1 MNTPVIAIAGNP
13 NSGKTTL
20 FNALTGARQRVGN
33 WPGVTVEKKT
43 GNCIVEGQ
51 ELELIDLPGFYSF
64 SASSVDESIAR
75 DFLVSGNAD
84 LVVNIVDATSLERGL
99 LLTMQLLEM
108 GVPVVVA
115 ANMMDLVKERNLQ
128 LDIDGLTRELDCP
141 VVPMTASKGKG
152 LKALKSILLETVL
165 NPKISKEP
173 ITPPKA
179 IKQVLPEISAMLG
192 ENAKQSLRDQRSQD
206 WFCQNLIETEQEYGT
221 EQGLTDSAQSELLVL
236 RAKLATELGE
246 EPDLVMSDLRYGR
259 VREITRQTVNRARE
273 VSRTLTDRIDALVL
287 NRVLAIPVFLLAM
300 YLTFMVTINVGGAF
314 IDFFDQFTGAITVD
328 GFRAV
333 LEALGLPALLVTL
346 LADGVGGGIQTV
358 ATFIPP
364 IFFMFL
370 CLTLLED
377 SGYMARAAFV
387 MDRLMRAVGLPG
399 KAMIPMMVG
408 FGCSVPAVMAT
419 RTLEDRR
426 ERTLTAMMAP
436 MMSCGARLPVYA
448 LFAAAFFPVQGQNVV
463 FALYLIGILMA
474 VLTGLLLRNT
484 LLQGE
489 SAPFVMELPAYHVP
503 TLRGI
508 LTHTWE
514 RLKGFLIRAGRV
526 ILVVVVILSF
536 LNSIGT
542 DGSFGNEDS
551 EESVLSHIGMS
562 ITPIFTPMGIREE
575 NWPATVGLFTGIFA
589 KEAVVGTL
597 DSLYAG
603 MDADATAEEE
613 SFAFWNAIQGAFATI
628 PEGLLGVADTFSD
641 PLGIAV
647 GEIEDVSSAAEAQEV
662 SSSTFGAMIRRFDG
676 TAGAFAYLLFI
687 LLYAPCVAALAAIWR
702 EISPGWAVFSSAYLS
717 ILAWSTSVL
726 YYQVSTFAEHPNTSL
741 FWLVLVSVLLG
752 VGIFGLTRWKK
763 RSPSVTGAMLG
774 KSFAS

>member
-51 ELELIDLPGFYSF
+51 ELEVIDLPGIYSF

-628 PEGLLGVADTFSD
+628 PEGLLGVVDTFSD

>member
-51 ELELIDLPGFYSF
+51 ELELIDLPGIYSF

-628 PEGLLGVADTFSD
+628 PEGLLGVVDTFSD

-752 VGIFGLTRWKK
+752 VGIFGLTHWKK

>member
-43 GNCIVEGQ
+43 GNCVVEGQ
-51 ELELIDLPGFYSF
+51 ELELIDLPGIYSF

>member
-43 GNCIVEGQ
+43 GNCVVEGQ
-51 ELELIDLPGFYSF
+51 ELELIDLPGIYSF

-763 RSPSVTGAMLG
+763 RNPSVTGAMLG

>member
-43 GNCIVEGQ
+43 GNCVVEGQ
-51 ELELIDLPGFYSF
+51 ELELIDLPGIYSF

-641 PLGIAV
+641 PWA
-647 GEIEDVSSAAEAQEV
+647 
-662 SSSTFGAMIRRFDG
+662 
-676 TAGAFAYLLFI
+676 
-687 LLYAPCVAALAAIWR
+687 
-702 EISPGWAVFSSAYLS
+702 SPWERSKMFHR
-717 ILAWSTSVL
+717 
-726 YYQVSTFAEHPNTSL
+726 QPKP
-741 FWLVLVSVLLG
+741 
-752 VGIFGLTRWKK
+752 R
-763 RSPSVTGAMLG
+763 RSPARRSGR
-774 KSFAS
+774 

>member
-1 MNTPVIAIAGNP
+1 MNKPVIAIAGNP

-43 GNCIVEGQ
+43 GNCVVEGQ
-51 ELELIDLPGFYSF
+51 ELELIDLPGIYSF

>member
-13 NSGKTTL
+13 NSGKTTF

-51 ELELIDLPGFYSF
+51 ELELIDLPGIYSF

>member
-51 ELELIDLPGFYSF
+51 ELELIDLPGIYSF

-551 EESVLSHIGMS
+551 EESVLSHIGMG

>member
-1 MNTPVIAIAGNP
+1 
-13 NSGKTTL
+13 
-20 FNALTGARQRVGN
+20 
-33 WPGVTVEKKT
+33 
-43 GNCIVEGQ
+43 
-51 ELELIDLPGFYSF
+51 
-64 SASSVDESIAR
+64 
-75 DFLVSGNAD
+75 
-84 LVVNIVDATSLERGL
+84 
-99 LLTMQLLEM
+99 
-108 GVPVVVA
+108 
-115 ANMMDLVKERNLQ
+115 
-128 LDIDGLTRELDCP
+128 
-141 VVPMTASKGKG
+141 
-152 LKALKSILLETVL
+152 
-165 NPKISKEP
+165 
-173 ITPPKA
+173 
-179 IKQVLPEISAMLG
+179 MLG

>member
-43 GNCIVEGQ
+43 GNCVVEGQ
-51 ELELIDLPGFYSF
+51 ELELIDLPGIYSF

-448 LFAAAFFPVQGQNVV
+448 LFAAAFFLVQGQNVV